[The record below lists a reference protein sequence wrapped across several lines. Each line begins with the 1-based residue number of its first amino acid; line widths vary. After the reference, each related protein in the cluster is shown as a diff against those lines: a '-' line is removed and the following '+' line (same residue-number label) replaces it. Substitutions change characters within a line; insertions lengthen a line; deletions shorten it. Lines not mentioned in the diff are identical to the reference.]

1 MTEKTVDGMVVV
13 RNLLET
19 CHKDEMREIL
29 ARALSEVMDAEVS
42 SLCGADRYERTDER
56 TTYRNGYRPRTF
68 DTRMGEIELSIP
80 KVREGTYL
88 PAFLE
93 YRRRMEKAFVN
104 VLSEAYVLGVS
115 TRKVDK
121 LVKAMG
127 ASGISKSQVSRIAA
141 VLDEQVQD
149 FLTRPIDEWYPYLWL
164 DALYLKVREGSR
176 VVSKAVFVAYGAGET
191 GFRQVL
197 GIEVADG
204 EMEDAWQKFLGGL
217 VQRGLKN
224 VKLVIS
230 DAHQG
235 LKNAIRG
242 VFNGTSWQRCRV
254 HFMRNVL
261 CRVPKDSQ
269 NWVSAA
275 LKQVFAQQ
283 SKKDAKEA
291 MGKVIQMVAAK
302 FPGAAD
308 TVLAAEDDVLTYM
321 DFPEEHWRQ
330 LHSTNPLERLNK
342 EIRRRTDVVG
352 IFPTVNSVLR
362 LVGMLLIEQNDEW
375 LVGRR
380 YFSLGSIEKVRQM
393 EQKQLPAP
401 SETEES
407 DAAVGNG

>member
-291 MGKVIQMVAAK
+291 MHILNDQEKIDLLFCDVIMPGDMDGYQVA
-302 FPGAAD
+302 
-308 TVLAAEDDVLTYM
+308 LAAHEIHRSLKVLLTSGFTRKREENTYGEAPYLASLARNLLRKPYAYEDLANAV
-321 DFPEEHWRQ
+321 
-330 LHSTNPLERLNK
+330 
-342 EIRRRTDVVG
+342 RRTLDG
-352 IFPTVNSVLR
+352 GPR
-362 LVGMLLIEQNDEW
+362 
-375 LVGRR
+375 
-380 YFSLGSIEKVRQM
+380 
-393 EQKQLPAP
+393 
-401 SETEES
+401 
-407 DAAVGNG
+407 